1 MNITDLI
8 NKLQSLLKEHGD
20 VPVFYQDNTE
30 VDTPEFYV
38 PELKFYEDKVGDY
51 VLIN

>member
-30 VDTPEFYV
+30 ADTPEFYV

-51 VLIN
+51 VLIK

>member
-1 MNITDLI
+1 MNITDLT
-8 NKLQSLLKEHGD
+8 NKLQELQHTHGD

-51 VLIN
+51 VLIS